1 MPDTAYLVAVVLVAA
16 AVTVTLRASPFVAV
30 HALRS
35 SPLVD
40 YLGRHLPTGVMVVLV
55 IYLLRDVP
63 VARPLVDLR
72 ELAAIGVTV
81 AVQLWRRQP
90 LTSMA
95 AGTAVYGVFLAL
107 GVT

>member
-1 MPDTAYLVAVVLVAA
+1 
-16 AVTVTLRASPFVAV
+16 
-30 HALRS
+30 
-35 SPLVD
+35 
-40 YLGRHLPTGVMVVLV
+40 
-55 IYLLRDVP
+55 
-63 VARPLVDLR
+63 
-72 ELAAIGVTV
+72 VTV